1 MNIIKPNVEIINEPD
16 LLKRIEIAGRTAY
29 KSEDKI
35 CAGSAKK
42 FFDFLVKHG
51 HESVLE
57 HSNIIVYAQSDV
69 TCNHLLA
76 ILQDYERQTQ
86 LPHFIRNSNHEKD
99 VNIDGDI
106 FEYSNIFSGNLRAW
120 RSIVKQFYAEPIFVH
135 LFYNHFAFADIYE
148 NASLAD
154 KEKGIHPL
162 STYDLAESM
171 YDETAQAEIIP
182 WAPGEIHNIIT
193 ARFTCSRAIA
203 NEIVRSRT
211 LSFTQT
217 STRYIRVGE
226 LDVTEPWWFEDAT
239 LKNYEVMRTVFLR
252 SGLEA
257 EQNYKS
263 YTQHGA
269 APQFARGCLPQD
281 TNAEIV
287 ITGTALDWERYIKL
301 RTASGAHPD
310 IIRVTC
316 IMEEK
321 FNCMKLET
329 SNWSQPLCLN

>member
-1 MNIIKPNVEIINEPD
+1 MNIIKPNVEIIHEPN

-35 CAGSAKK
+35 CTGSAKK

-57 HSNIIVYAQSDV
+57 HSNIIVYTQTDT
-69 TCNHLLA
+69 TCKHILA
-76 ILQDYERQTQ
+76 ILQDYERETQ
-86 LPHFIRNSNHEKD
+86 LPHFIRNSNHEED

-120 RSIVKQFYAEPIFVH
+120 RSLVKQFYAEPIFIH

-148 NASLAD
+148 NASLTD

-193 ARFTCSRAIA
+193 ARFTCSRGISH
-203 NEIVRSRT
+203 EIVRHRL
-211 LSFTQT
+211 LSPTQE
-217 STRYIRVGE
+217 STRYVRYNDNTII
-226 LDVTEPWWFEDAT
+226 EPWWWNDTSNDNIELWRT
-239 LKNYEVMRTVFLR
+239 LCLS
-252 SGLEA
+252 SGLHSEST
-257 EQNYKS
+257 YKS
-263 YTQHGA
+263 FIDSKM
-269 APQFARGCLPQD
+269 APQGARGCLNTD
-281 TNAEIV
+281 TKTEV
-287 ITGTALDWERYIKL
+287 VLTGCVQYWRHFLML
-301 RTASGAHPD
+301 REDMAAHPD
-310 IIRVTC
+310 VRILAKMFRENSEIDTKDWWGQNV
-316 IMEEK
+316 
-321 FNCMKLET
+321 
-329 SNWSQPLCLN
+329 